1 MEKQKNLEKLVGY
14 GLLNIKENGRI
25 SFTKAYTNVDRTSPT
40 YAAPRIIWA
49 AFSSLPNHKFF
60 TKEGRVYKLT
70 KEGEAFL
77 EKSQIKKIDL
87 NDIEQLVKGITAKDI
102 VEYIKN
108 L

>member
-1 MEKQKNLEKLVGY
+1 MEKQKTLEKLVGY

-25 SFTKAYTNVDRTSPT
+25 SFTKAYANVDKTSPT
-40 YAAPRIIWA
+40 YTAPRIIWA
-49 AFSSLPNHKFF
+49 ALSSLSDHKFF

-77 EKSQIKKIDL
+77 EKSHIKEIDI
-87 NDIEQLVKGITAKDI
+87 NDIEKLVKGVTAKDI

>member
-1 MEKQKNLEKLVGY
+1 MEKQKTLEKLVGY

-25 SFTKAYTNVDRTSPT
+25 SFTKACENVDKTSPT
-40 YAAPRIIWA
+40 YASPRIIWA

-70 KEGEAFL
+70 EEGEAFL
-77 EKSQIKKIDL
+77 EKSQIKEIDL
-87 NDIEQLVKGITAKDI
+87 NDIEKSVKGVTAKDI

>member
-1 MEKQKNLEKLVGY
+1 MEKQKTLEKLVGY

-25 SFTKAYTNVDRTSPT
+25 SFTKAYANVDKTSPT

-49 AFSSLPNHKFF
+49 ALSSLPNHKFF

-70 KEGEAFL
+70 KEGESFL
-77 EKSQIKKIDL
+77 EKSHIKKIDF
-87 NDIEQLVKGITAKDI
+87 NDIEKLVKGVTAKEI
-102 VEYIKN
+102 VEYMKN